1 MSLFK
6 KTLATAILSAT
17 AMSASAAL
25 VEVQSQSQSYDNL
38 TSWSNSFV
46 FDRYDA
52 SQTGGAELLGVRLS
66 YLGETS
72 TDLFFTAL
80 TDGTSFYGSSVVYLD
95 AAIAGQSYDINLA
108 TDVDYATRTSTIEL
122 NSGETY
128 EANDLNGS
136 DTSSLELSDAAS
148 LIYFTGP
155 GTFTVDL
162 LAEADT
168 NLTFRNGNADY
179 SQATVATGTY
189 TVSYLVDD
197 ASIVT
202 PPPANGVPLPGTLA
216 LMGLGLVA
224 VAARKKAKA

>member
-6 KTLATAILSAT
+6 KTLAAAILSAT

-25 VEVQSQSQSYDNL
+25 TEVQTQTLAYDNY
-38 TSWSNSFV
+38 TSWTTSLV
-46 FDRYDA
+46 FDLYD
-52 SQTGGAELLGVRLS
+52 SSLTGGADLLGVRLT
-66 YLGETS
+66 YEGDTS

-80 TDGTSFYGSSVVYLD
+80 TDGTEFYGSSIVYLD
-95 AAIAGQSYDINLA
+95 AAIAGQDYDINLVS
-108 TDVDYATRTSTIEL
+108 TVDFATRNDSIQLDT
-122 NSGETY
+122 GETY
-128 EANDLNGS
+128 SAENLNGS
-136 DTSSLELSDAAS
+136 ELASLELSDADS
-148 LIYFTGP
+148 LVFFSGP

-168 NLTFRNGNADY
+168 NLVFRNGNADY
-179 SQATVATGTY
+179 SQATTAVGTY

-202 PPPANGVPLPGTLA
+202 PPTTGVPVPGTLA
-216 LMGLGLVA
+216 LMGLGLIA